1 MDEKKTAESPLMK
14 QYFEIKAQ
22 NPEAILL
29 FRVGDFY
36 ETFGQDAVTTS
47 KVLGLILTK
56 KASGANTHTE
66 LAGFPHH
73 AIETYLPK
81 LIRAGYKVA
90 VCDQLEDPKMTKKLV
105 KRGVTELVT
114 PGVVFN
120 DGILSNKENNFLA
133 ALHYEKDMA
142 GAALLD
148 ISTGTFNIAQGSKSY
163 IETLLSRFEPKE
175 ILVQRCWKKDT
186 ELKFGN
192 MACVT
197 CMDEWAFAKDSA
209 TAKLKEHFGSGR
221 LKGFGVLH
229 LPVALVA
236 AGAALSYLELTHH
249 TDISHIC
256 AITRIDENDFVW
268 MDKFTVRNLE
278 IFRSLSEH
286 DGGTSLLGTI
296 DRTKSPMGGR
306 TLRAWL
312 ATPLKDPEKIAAR
325 HQCVEYL
332 ASESLTC
339 EEIRERISGIGDMER
354 IISKAAAGKIL
365 PRELLQLK
373 RGLEQIKPLKELCMY
388 SNVPQMIRI
397 AGQFDP
403 CESLVGE
410 INRTILE
417 DTAQQIGKGPVIA
430 GGVNAE
436 LDSLRDISS
445 NGKAVLDDMV
455 AAETEKTGIS
465 SLKIGYNNVFGY
477 YFEVRNTHKD
487 KVPESWTRKQTLVNA
502 ERYITPQL
510 KEYEERILGAEDRI
524 LAIEQQIYA
533 NLVQKTQREV
543 LSIRNNAG
551 AVGTLDTLAAFAD
564 LAVTNNYCRPVV
576 DDSDIIDIKGGRHP
590 VIETRMPAGE
600 EYVANDVLLDNSDC
614 QIIILTGPNMAGKS
628 ALLRQTALIVLMAQ
642 IGSFVPA
649 SSARIGYADK
659 IFTRVGASDN
669 ISKGESTFMVEMLE
683 TASIL
688 HNLSSRSLIL
698 LDEIGR
704 GTSTYDGMSIAW
716 AIVEYLHEHPE
727 KAKTLFA
734 THYHELNELE
744 KIFPRVHNFHIST
757 KEVNGKIIFLRKLCR
772 GGVAHSFGIHVARIA
787 GMPSKVIYIAEQK
800 LKELEQMREAEE
812 TKASGNNEPRTAK
825 AAQKENAVQLSLFT
839 LDDPLLA
846 EIRKELESL
855 DLNKMSPLDAFDK
868 LRSLK
873 QKLGVE

>member
-22 NPEAILL
+22 NPEALLL

-192 MACVT
+192 MACIT
-197 CMDEWAFAKDSA
+197 CLDEWAFARDSA

-236 AGAALSYLELTHH
+236 AGATLSYLELTHH

-543 LSIRNNAG
+543 LSIRNNAE

-576 DDSDIIDIKGGRHP
+576 DDSDIIEIKGGRHP

-825 AAQKENAVQLSLFT
+825 TAQKENAVQLSLFT

-868 LRSLK
+868 LRFLK

>member
-22 NPEAILL
+22 NPEALLL

-256 AITRIDENDFVW
+256 AMTRIDENDFVW

-487 KVPESWTRKQTLVNA
+487 KVPEGWTRKQTLVNA

-812 TKASGNNEPRTAK
+812 RKASGNNEPRTAK

-868 LRSLK
+868 LRFLK